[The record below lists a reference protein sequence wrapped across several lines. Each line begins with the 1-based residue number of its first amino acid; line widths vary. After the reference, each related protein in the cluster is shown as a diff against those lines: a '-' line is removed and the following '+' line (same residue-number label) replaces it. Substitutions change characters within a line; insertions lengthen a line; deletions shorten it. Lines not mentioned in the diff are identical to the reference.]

1 VSNRGAAFRSF
12 AALDE
17 EICSITD
24 TSLAATKSALQRG
37 RLRLR
42 ELAQEPEDI
51 RLPSLGQAEQL
62 RLARYVDCFN
72 ERDFDSVRRMLAD
85 EVRLDLVNRLRRS
98 GRGEVGEYLHRY
110 SQVEHWRFAAG
121 LVEGRPAML
130 VFDQRA
136 PTDRPAYFVLVDW
149 MHDRIAFIR
158 DFLFAPYVLEGAELA
173 ILEGT
178 GTPPAG

>member
-110 SQVEHWRFAAG
+110 SQVKHWRFAAG

-136 PTDRPAYFVLVDW
+136 PTDGPAYFVLVDW

>member
-1 VSNRGAAFRSF
+1 MSNRGAAFRSF

-51 RLPSLGQAEQL
+51 RLPYLGQAEQL

-98 GRGEVGEYLHRY
+98 GRGEVGETCTATLN
-110 SQVEHWRFAAG
+110 WRFAAG